1 MRPPANKKT
10 AAKKSAGKHTK
21 KLAKKSRK
29 KSGKKPGKKT
39 AKPAAK
45 KPNKQSAPQP
55 AVRAVTG
62 GTGVPPRHA
71 NGTLAERIVTAPQ
84 RLDPDAAHARM
95 AEWLA
100 DLTPAQAKPLQ
111 ALLASHPIID
121 TLLESLAEHSP
132 YLWDLVSRNPE
143 VVLKLLSAEPDRHFT
158 ELLASYKRAIA
169 ATQDEA
175 EAMRLLRR
183 MKAESSLLIALADIG
198 GVWSVMQ
205 AARALTDLADTA
217 VEAATHFVLAEAVR
231 AGRLTPK
238 DKKQPQIGSG
248 YIVLAMG
255 KMGAFELNY
264 SSDIDLIVLYDP
276 AAEAVP
282 KDAVAAPLFVRV
294 TQRLVK
300 LLQERTGDGYVFR
313 TDLRLRPDPAS
324 TAIAISTAAA
334 MSYYEGVGQN
344 WERAAMIK
352 ARASAGDIAAG
363 VAVLGELSPFVWRKY
378 LDFAS
383 VADVHAMKR
392 QINAFRGHG
401 EIAVEGHN
409 IKLGR
414 GGIREIEFFAQ
425 TQQLIAGGRNPALR
439 DRETLITLDKLEHDR
454 WIDADVRD
462 DMKQAYCFLR
472 TVEHRL
478 QMVNDEQ
485 TQVLPAERDESERF
499 ARFLGYANRD
509 AFAKVLLDHLDKVQR
524 HYARLFESVPGGDRP
539 EMAFPAD
546 TDDRKS
552 LDRLAE
558 LGFRAPLEA
567 SSIVRHWLAA
577 GHRSLKGDAAR
588 EHLQALLP
596 VLLEHIGRTD
606 NANATLV
613 LFDHFLNNLHN
624 AARLLSLLRQKP
636 DLIALI
642 MLVLGIAPRLADTL
656 ARNPQVMDALVD
668 PSFFGAL
675 PDDAELGR
683 RLDEGLAQSRY
694 DEDLLERIR
703 MFGLEYMFLIGVRI
717 LSGTVTARQAGEA
730 FARLADAVIRAVNKA
745 VAENYAATY
754 GHMRSEKT
762 AVLAM
767 GKLGGRE
774 MTATSD
780 LDLILVYDFDETVPE
795 SNGKRK
801 LYGGQYFAR
810 LTQRLINALT
820 AQTNYGALYDVD
832 MRLRPSGRAG
842 PLAVQIAGFAG
853 YHKTEAWTWEHMALT
868 RARVVSAS
876 PAFGKRVEHVIQHI
890 LQLPRDAAL
899 IAGDVIE
906 MRGAI
911 AKEKS
916 DTERWDLKYA
926 AGGLVDLEFIA
937 QYLQLIHAHQLP
949 GILDTATARVFDKAW
964 RLKVLPVED
973 AEVLRPAV
981 QFYQDLTQIL
991 RLCLAGPFD
1000 PKTAGAGLL
1009 RLLARAA
1016 DVPDFATLDA
1026 TLLETQAKVRA
1037 SFVRILGRAP

>member
-1 MRPPANKKT
+1 MRPPAKKKVKK
-10 AAKKSAGKHTK
+10 AAKKV
-21 KLAKKSRK
+21 AKKAVQKPVCKTPRA
-29 KSGKKPGKKT
+29 KS
-39 AKPAAK
+39 PAAA
-45 KPNKQSAPQP
+45 APE
-55 AVRAVTG
+55 
-62 GTGVPPRHA
+62 GV
-71 NGTLAERIVTAPQ
+71 TLAARIVTAPK
-84 RLDPDAAHARM
+84 LTEPKAARARV

-100 DLTPAQAKPLQ
+100 GLPAGEAKRLK
-111 ALLASHPIID
+111 ALLAGHSILH
-121 TLLESLAEHSP
+121 TLLESLGEASP
-132 YLWDLVSRNPE
+132 YLWDLASGEPQR
-143 VVLKLLSAEPDRHFT
+143 LLRLLDADPDCHLS
-158 ELLASYKRAIA
+158 ELLIGTARLVASS
-169 ATQDEA
+169 QDED

-183 MKAESSLLIALADIG
+183 MKSEAALLIALADIG
-198 GVWSVMQ
+198 GVWPVMR

-217 VEAATHFVLAEAVR
+217 VDAAVR
-231 AGRLTPK
+231 FILADATRVGQLKPK
-238 DKKQPQIGSG
+238 DKTQPQIGSG

-276 AAEAVP
+276 EAPAVP
-282 KDAVAAPLFVRV
+282 TDAVPAPLFVKL
-294 TQRLVK
+294 TQRLVR
-300 LLQERTGDGYVFR
+300 LLQHRTGDGYVFR

-334 MSYYEGVGQN
+334 MSYYESAGQN

-352 ARASAGDIAAG
+352 ARACAGDIAAG
-363 VAVLGELSPFVWRKY
+363 EAILNELSPFVWRRY

-439 DRETLITLDKLEHDR
+439 DRDTLTTLDKLEHDR
-454 WIDADVRD
+454 WIDAAVRD
-462 DMKQAYCFLR
+462 DMKAAYCFLR

-478 QMVNDEQ
+478 QMLNDEQ
-485 TQVLPAERDESERF
+485 TQVLPAEPEQLERF
-499 ARFLGYANRD
+499 AHFLGYAGRD
-509 AFAKVLLDHLDKVQR
+509 AFAKVFVGHLEKVQR
-524 HYARLFESVPGGDRP
+524 HYARLFETTPGNDKP
-539 EMAFPAD
+539 ALEFPPDA
-546 TDDRKS
+546 DDRKT

-558 LGFRAPLEA
+558 FGFHKPLEA
-567 SSIVRHWLAA
+567 SAIIRNWVGG
-577 GHRSLKGDAAR
+577 GHRSLKGEAAR
-588 EHLQALLP
+588 GHLQALLP
-596 VLLEHIGRTD
+596 VLIEHIGRTD
-606 NANATLV
+606 NPGATLV
-613 LFDHFLNNLHN
+613 QFDHFLANLHV

-636 DLIALI
+636 DLIALTT
-642 MLVLGIAPRLADTL
+642 LVLGIAPRLADTL

-675 PDDAELGR
+675 PDDAELNR
-683 RLDEGLAQSRY
+683 RLDAALAQSRY

-730 FARLADAVIRAVNKA
+730 FARLADAIIRAVHRA
-745 VAENYAATY
+745 AAENFAGTY
-754 GHMRSEKT
+754 GHMRAEQT

-780 LDLILVYDFDETVPE
+780 LDLMLIYDFDEKQPE

-842 PLAVQIAGFAG
+842 PLAVQLVGFTG
-853 YHKTEAWTWEHMALT
+853 YQQTEAWTWEHMALT

-876 PAFGKRVEHVIQHI
+876 PAFGARVEQVIREV
-890 LQLPRDAAL
+890 LRRPRDAAQ
-899 IAGDVIE
+899 IAGDVVE
-906 MRGAI
+906 MRAAI
-911 AKEKS
+911 AAEKGDS
-916 DTERWDLKYA
+916 ARWDLKYA
-926 AGGLVDLEFIA
+926 AGGLIDLEFIA
-937 QYLQLIHAHQLP
+937 QYLQLVHAHRLP
-949 GILDTATARVFDKAW
+949 DILDTSTARVLDKAW
-964 RLKVLPVED
+964 QLQVLPIED

-981 QFYQDLTQIL
+981 QFYHDLTQIL
-991 RLCLAGPFD
+991 RLCLLGPFD

-1009 RLLARAA
+1009 RLLAGAA

-1026 TLLETQAKVRA
+1026 TLIETQAKVRA
-1037 SFVRILGRAP
+1037 SFVRILGG